1 MPLVAVFGSW
11 ASMTQ
16 PGPVRVMAE
25 SLLGFLLEILA
36 KADSPSWGDQ
46 TGEMSA

>member
-25 SLLGFLLEILA
+25 SLLGLLLEMLA
-36 KADSPSWGDQ
+36 KTDPPSWGDQ
-46 TGEMSA
+46 TGEMYT